1 MISLVRSGPVIM
13 KAVIINIITTTTTT
27 IIIIIIITITTTTII
42 INHQHQVKYY
52 TRSPQICE
60 VSTNFLSN
68 IQ

>member
-1 MISLVRSGPVIM
+1 MISLVRSRDHEGSHH
-13 KAVIINIITTTTTT
+13 KHHHYYHHHHT